1 MVVGCGKPHRLIKR
15 PAIFVTDLID
25 IRLNAFKEK
34 SMSTNF
40 SSGISDNGTDLG
52 GTTASGATKGIY
64 DDAGQVQQSTSSLR
78 EELTNLKSDLDA
90 LMAHAATL
98 TDSELS
104 EAHDKILAKFSSV
117 RHAAKGIAAEA
128 SRQLSHGVDITSDYV
143 KERPLQS
150 VAIATGVGLVLGAV
164 LRRH

>member
-1 MVVGCGKPHRLIKR
+1 
-15 PAIFVTDLID
+15 
-25 IRLNAFKEK
+25 
-34 SMSTNF
+34 MSTTF
-40 SSGISDNGTDLG
+40 SSGMSDNSSDSGS
-52 GTTASGATKGIY
+52 TTAGSTTSNAY
-64 DDAGQVQQSTSSLR
+64 DDAGRVQQSTSSSLR

-90 LMAHAATL
+90 LMAHASTL
-98 TDSELS
+98 TDQELS
-104 EAHDKILAKFSSV
+104 EAHDKIVAKFSSV

-128 SRQLSHGVDITSDYV
+128 SRQLSHGVDVTSDYV